1 MKKNKNKVI
10 PNLVQERQ
18 EKLDS
23 LGAELRRVRQQQE
36 LSIEEVSARTM
47 IGVRILQAIEE
58 ANLQELP
65 EPIYIQGFIRKFANA
80 LGLNGATFASDFP
93 TETNMR
99 LLNYGSWIPLPGV
112 QLRPI
117 HLYAIYVLLIV
128 SSVQGLSY
136 MVNRSAIQASNLQ
149 DISEPVSENLLGPK
163 PTPATQLT
171 AMAASSQ
178 NSSKTVSEDKGQVRI
193 GLTLKAESWIEVEA
207 DGKTAFEG
215 MLPQGTQRTW
225 FAKEQLIVR
234 AGNAGGVL
242 VAVNNGQAKQMGA
255 PGKVEELRV
264 KAN

>member
-10 PNLVQERQ
+10 RNLEQERQ
-18 EKLDS
+18 EKLDC
-23 LGAELRRVRQQQE
+23 LGAQLRRVREEQE

-58 ANLQELP
+58 ANLHELP
-65 EPIYIQGFIRKFANA
+65 EPVYTQSYIRKFANA
-80 LGLNGATFASDFP
+80 LGLNGATLASDFP

-99 LLNYGSWIPLPGV
+99 LLNYGSWVPLPGV

-117 HLYAIYVLLIV
+117 HLYGLYVFLII

-136 MVNRSAIQASNLQ
+136 MVNRSALQASTTLQ
-149 DISEPVSENLLGPK
+149 QPLAQDFLAAQPA
-163 PTPATQLT
+163 PTTQLT
-171 AMAASSQ
+171 AVAASQ
-178 NSSKTVSEDKGQVRI
+178 TSSKKVGEDKGPVRI
-193 GLTLKAESWIEVEA
+193 GLTLKADSWIEVEA
-207 DGKTAFEG
+207 DGRKEFEG
-215 MLPQGTQRTW
+215 ILPEGTQRTW
-225 FAKEQLIVR
+225 EAKEQLIVR

>member
-1 MKKNKNKVI
+1 MKKNKNIVI
-10 PNLVQERQ
+10 RNLEQERQ
-18 EKLDS
+18 EKLDC
-23 LGAELRRVRQQQE
+23 LGAELRRVRQEQE
-36 LSIEEVSARTM
+36 LPIEEVAARTM
-47 IGVRILQAIEE
+47 IGVKILQAIEE

-65 EPIYIQGFIRKFANA
+65 EPVYTQSYIRKFANA

-99 LLNYGSWIPLPGV
+99 LLSYGSWVPLPGV

-117 HLYAIYVLLIV
+117 HLYALYILLIL

-136 MVNRSAIQASNLQ
+136 MVNRSAFQATTLQ
-149 DISEPVSENLLGPK
+149 KQQL
-163 PTPATQLT
+163 PTQDVVGTNSTPTTELT
-171 AMAASSQ
+171 AIAASQ
-178 NSSKTVSEDKGQVRI
+178 TSSKNVGEDKGPVRI
-193 GLTLKAESWIEVEA
+193 GLTLKADSWIEVEA
-207 DGKTAFEG
+207 DGKMAFEG
-215 MLPQGTQRTW
+215 ILAEGTQRTW
-225 FAKEQLIVR
+225 EAKEQLIVR